1 MARTPRILI
10 GGAAL
15 VLAGALGAAVHGQ
28 TNERVIEIAVKR
40 FEYIPP
46 EITVRKGEPVRLALS
61 SLDRRHGFKL
71 PELGVRADVEP
82 DQTVVVR
89 IVPTRAGRFVF
100 ACDIFCGDDH
110 EDMQGIITVTE

>member
-1 MARTPRILI
+1 
-10 GGAAL
+10 
-15 VLAGALGAAVHGQ
+15 HGQ
-28 TNERVIEIAVKR
+28 TGERVIEIAVKR

-46 EITVRKGEPVRLALS
+46 EITLKKGEPVQLALS

-71 PELGVRADVEP
+71 PALGVRADVEP

-89 IVPTRAGRFVF
+89 VVPDNTGRFVF

-110 EDMQGIITVTE
+110 EDMQGIITVVE